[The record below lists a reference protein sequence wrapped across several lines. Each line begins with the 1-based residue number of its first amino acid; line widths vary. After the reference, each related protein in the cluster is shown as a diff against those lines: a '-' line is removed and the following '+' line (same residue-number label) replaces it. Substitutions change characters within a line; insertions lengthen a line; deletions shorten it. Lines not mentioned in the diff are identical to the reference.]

1 MKLNILMASAAL
13 IALAGIPAAHAETV
27 TTKTLVQQEEMPGVN
42 KINLTA
48 FDVNE
53 DGTLSMQ
60 EVGERLFRL
69 FDRDGN
75 GSIDNIEWGTK
86 AIMTIIPM
94 EKETLKFVD
103 YNDDGNAEVIQ
114 HTEQNFLKDSHLSRF
129 DENHDGLTPKEFI
142 DTGYEVL
149 DDDEDRLINLEEWK
163 EAYME
168 SLHTPV
174 NEPERYQ
181 Q

>member
-1 MKLNILMASAAL
+1 MKMKILMASAAL
-13 IALAGIPAAHAETV
+13 ITLGGAPAHAETV
-27 TTKTLVQQEEMPGVN
+27 TTKTVVQQEEMPGVN

-75 GSIDNIEWGTK
+75 HSIDNIEWDTK

-94 EKETLKFVD
+94 EQQTLKFVD
-103 YNDDGNAEVIQ
+103 LNDDGNPEVVE
-114 HTEQNFLKDSHLSRF
+114 HTEATFLKDSHLMRF
-129 DENHDGLTPKEFI
+129 DDNKDGLTPKEFI
-142 DTGYEVL
+142 GKGYENL
-149 DDDEDRLINLEEWK
+149 DDDQDKLINLEEWK

-168 SLHTPV
+168 SLHSPV
-174 NEPERYQ
+174 NEPEKYQ